1 MILLFSPAIAALVI
15 IFVVSA
21 KDHFLGGSR

>member
-1 MILLFSPAIAALVI
+1 MYLLFTPAIAALVI

-21 KDHFLGGSR
+21 REQFVGGAR

>member
-1 MILLFSPAIAALVI
+1 MILLFTPAIAALVI

-21 KDHFLGGSR
+21 RDHFVGGAQ